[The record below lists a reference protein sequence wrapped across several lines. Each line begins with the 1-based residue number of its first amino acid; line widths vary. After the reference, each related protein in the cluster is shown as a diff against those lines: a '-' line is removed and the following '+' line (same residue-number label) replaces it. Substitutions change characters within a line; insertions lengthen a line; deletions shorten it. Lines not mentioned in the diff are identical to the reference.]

1 MAFTKGALRASASVA
16 ASQTDS
22 AFITAGTGGAS
33 PERVAIVSLVIVNGA
48 TGTST
53 LALNSKG
60 SGAGT
65 LLTGIPASFVLPA
78 SGQLVLPASD
88 DAWFIGNPG
97 EGITVTTG
105 AGNTT
110 NAFFL
115 ATFRYVY

>member
-22 AFITAGTGGAS
+22 AFIPAGTGGVS
-33 PERVAIVSLVIVNGA
+33 PQRAVIVSLVIVNGA

-65 LLTGIPASFVLPA
+65 LLTGFPASFVLPA
-78 SGQLVLPASD
+78 SGQLVLPPSD
-88 DAWFIGNPG
+88 DGWFDAKPG
-97 EGITVTTG
+97 EAITVSTG

-110 NAFFL
+110 NAFFI
-115 ATFRYVY
+115 ATYRYVY